1 MNKAIKLLAV
11 GLVLV
16 RIMTSCTITQT
27 LSTPVVNEEVLT
39 CSAVPENRYDG
50 LTYGLVLNVSS
61 DVTNEQIYDASELT
75 SKQFAKKEVCTFT
88 PSIREFT
95 DESMSTYIRSMGIS
109 LGQVESSYFLNV
121 KVREF
126 KLVASAS
133 QMRATVI
140 LDYTLSN
147 YDNEVVLRQTA
158 RGRYLGGSEQGA
170 SSALDKA
177 YSKALADMDWNSIA
191 NALRVNRRADQEP
204 QKKVQGNGDTA
215 LEQTVI
221 RWYVTS
227 SPQGADVSWRIISS
241 TPDVKN
247 TNTLFVGSTPY
258 ETTETF
264 DIRGLKLDNAG
275 NVQVEVTCEK
285 LGYITQKKR
294 FNLRQVIEQK
304 EISTKFNLVK
314 EDE

>member
-1 MNKAIKLLAV
+1 MNKALKLILA
-11 GLVLV
+11 GLVL
-16 RIMTSCTITQT
+16 ISSMSSCVSLFVPKTEVT
-27 LSTPVVNEEVLT
+27 LELV

-50 LTYGLVLNVSS
+50 LKHGLKLNVSS
-61 DVTNEQIYDASELT
+61 DVNNDQIYDMSEIPQNET
-75 SKQFAKKEVCTFT
+75 KKILGKTTRIFT
-88 PSIREFT
+88 PSIMEFT
-95 DESMSTYIRSMGIS
+95 RESMSTYIRSMGINM
-109 LGQVESSYFLNV
+109 GQVESAYSLNV

-126 KLVASAS
+126 KVVVG
-133 QMRATVI
+133 QTQGRATVI

-147 YDNEVVLRQTA
+147 QDNETILRQTA
-158 RGRYLGGSEQGA
+158 RGRYLSTGDVTI
-170 SSALDKA
+170 ALDRA
-177 YSKALADMDWNSIA
+177 YSKALADIDWNSIA
-191 NALRVNRRADQEP
+191 NALRVNRRADLEP
-204 QKKVQGNGDTA
+204 QKQVKGDGDTA

-221 RWYVTS
+221 RWYIVS
-227 SPQGADVSWRIISS
+227 SPMGADVSWRIVSS

-247 TNTLFVGSTPY
+247 TNMSFVGSTPY

-285 LGYITQKKR
+285 PGYITQRKR

-304 EISTKFNLVK
+304 EISAKFNLVK